1 MCLDRAVI
9 YPFWDKWLPFFVS
22 GGLMGF
28 LFDMRGLRGDPYFER
43 IIEKA
48 RKGEQVGGEY
58 IFRENIG
65 ENVKTSNGKTVV
77 RRYRY
82 YYISDML
89 KDSAEKLLK
98 NIGSFFFKGKPE
110 EVERIEKSYETENIQ
125 KDYGADKKTWY
136 EHVLEYFSHRSL
148 WDRRFSDKKTAEKWK
163 KPVKTVVAEK
173 IDAKGM
179 ETPAD
184 KAPTIMSEAEK
195 KPETKK
201 WKANPSL
208 MRKVWSLYT
217 GKQAAKEE
225 KQQATAE
232 KVIAEKVDKEIQTEN
247 KNETDA
253 KKDFK
258 DLADIIKNKASL
270 NLKNDNIGE
279 IKLTY
284 AVNKSDLKHI
294 IERRYAELKNK
305 YHIEDENERRKLLTS
320 FVYSLLQTV
329 KHGSAETQKDGR
341 SYILR
346 SNGISAVAR
355 KNSEG
360 KVVVTGFVD
369 NSNEE
374 EGAETIAAV
383 NAGYGYTPEFL
394 ELYAQVGAALSS
406 NNNTANDKIVN
417 DSTSMKSDSLSRC
430 KALYNEAYRKALQD
444 LRSGKAVQIGDDAA
458 VTLDELAEDKQSAS
472 ATLDFYTR
480 HFSDWNNLDT
490 VNATLEMY
498 AEEPDGN
505 ADKDIA
511 RMAREKAVQDSLR
524 AYLGLNVNL
533 PEESEAEKHANR
545 SEAMIGNQNAKK
557 DFKNLSEAIK
567 NKSSF
572 EVENP
577 SLGNVSIDFSVNSGK
592 NGLVHIIKRRFEEL
606 YKNGKGETDISSIGK
621 RITAILYSVLNNVKT
636 GVPKAGANGNTWNLN
651 QNGIT
656 AIVKQDKGKF
666 LLTGFADN
674 ASEKEAAETIAA
686 VNAGYGYTPEFLDL
700 YAQVGAVIASVNN
713 DTSGTKNVNGKN
725 KALLQSIGTQY
736 AKEATAPYIADN
748 ESRLEAGQ
756 PEQNPNQPMDDNI
769 TQSEIV
775 NEKNKMSS
783 QSIGNQYA
791 KETTTPYTA
800 NNAANDKN
808 VNENSENNGIIGNGG
823 KNGKDNT
830 GAEQAGLSERSADLR
845 GGRSEEPGN
854 QNVAG
859 AERGDN
865 GDKAVLG
872 TDQSGDGLGNAD
884 GSVNVGRGRITKGQ
898 AREIRRQCR
907 EILEKPDS
915 AITADDKAVLSQYVG
930 AGGTGEDDASNS
942 GTLYEFYTPRNV
954 ISKVWQIVDKYNPEQ
969 GKSVIEPSSG
979 IGRFAEGRKEKF
991 TLFELEEESAR
1002 IAHIL
1007 HPDADVVQGAF
1018 QENFMRSKG
1027 GRFTKKFTPYDVAVG
1042 NPPYGAYT
1050 GKYKGLGEGKNF
1062 KRYESY
1068 FMARS
1073 LDTLKDGG
1081 IMAMVVPSGF
1091 MDGKSTYGKD
1101 LERIAEK
1108 GELLEA
1114 WRLPN
1119 GTFDSTDVG
1128 TDIVVFRKGK
1138 GGSVE
1143 QIKSY
1148 FDKHPEHIAGEISTR
1163 TNRFGKEESYVKPK
1177 DGQTFESAVDSIDAG
1192 TADKEQQ
1199 TREISQSVDAK
1210 ESEAEKH
1217 ANRSNAMRGNQNAK
1231 KLFSEL
1237 SDTEKAQ
1244 KAEQIRNNV
1253 VSSVKADSVPYNGD
1267 GKFAK
1272 AAKEWVKNNPQGNAH
1287 SVIGEIMIT
1296 PNSADSDLRHGDKQ
1310 DHYMKL
1316 QTLPAVKEVLE
1327 NGTYLG
1333 YERDFEGKN
1342 ISNHYFA
1349 GKIKYG
1355 NEEKIVFCRVR
1366 ETDGL
1371 SGRFY
1376 VHEVFTED
1384 ELKKEASKRTSNP
1397 GSLRLTGKPHEE
1409 ASQVPEIDIGLPQ
1422 LTGKPHKEDSN
1433 AVADVDP
1440 SLLTGTP
1447 LYQYILQDVLNVNE
1461 KRTLDLSGGLE
1472 DTGKTGTAKNGNTY
1486 RIYIPTADFWNIYKE
1501 SKGDLK
1507 ENGYQ
1512 LVKTKDGWR
1521 VFDYNVSGSKSAE
1534 TGKTDAEKKAS
1545 RSRAMQGN
1553 KNAEGEHEVSMNPN
1567 AHKMSVEEFN
1577 RKYGKNFDAKDM
1589 PVWKATDR
1597 AGNIDMT
1604 RLSDSERDYVEHS
1617 GHYVKDGGMYVN
1629 TVNYASGNIR
1639 EKLGALS
1646 KDDPQYDFKK
1656 SLLEA
1661 VCPEE
1666 KKIGQFTLSPITDW
1680 AREYRTQ
1687 DGRSLIDGFFEWA
1700 YNGHGYYSASDS
1712 PIAREEIPPDLTF
1725 SDIKDFIDKTP
1736 YKMSRSEARD
1746 FDDKKQA
1753 AKARE
1758 RRKQLRRETAIKLF
1772 NRYLQEGLPVDD
1784 QKDLTEAWNLKANS
1798 FVNPDFTKIPV
1809 FVDGM
1814 STHKGSKEFTLME
1827 QQMKGISMLTNKGTG
1842 LLAYDV
1848 GVGKTAC
1855 GVVAT
1860 VNQIQTGR
1868 AKRPL
1873 ICVPK
1878 AVYSNW
1884 IDNIHE
1890 LFPDIK
1896 VNGLGNLSNAYWKDG
1911 MTVEP
1916 GTISVCTYEGL
1927 ENIGFNDEEEAE
1939 LKEDVEFASYTD
1951 NGDKKETARQKA
1963 SKDEKTNE
1971 KVGEMLRTRNEGVQ
1985 FSDLGFDHITVDE
1998 VHNFRNLFKMPRHIN
2013 KKNDNDDNENSK
2025 VESNEFDGLG
2035 SGGEPSNRAKKLFAI
2050 TQLIQRH
2057 NGGRN
2062 TFLLSATPFQNSP
2075 TEIYSILSYM
2085 ARDELKKRGFYSLEQ
2100 FVSNFCKVQREYVV
2114 KANRVTEAPVVKGFE
2129 DLSELQNLL
2138 TSYMDKVDGEE
2149 AGVVRPYKRMHA
2161 PELELSKQ
2169 QKAIM
2174 ANISSYIEE
2183 QETKSKED
2191 RDDGYMFR
2199 AMNAMKNC
2207 ALSPAL
2213 VTDSEFNP
2221 FDSSKMGFVES
2232 SPKLKFVCDSIIE
2245 QYKKNSH
2252 NGQIMYMPLGVEQ
2265 FPKVKEYLVKHG
2277 MPKEAVATISGG
2289 ATTDKAMDARDAI
2302 FKDFNNADGKC
2313 KVIIGS
2319 STIKE
2324 GCNLQGN
2331 TTTIYCTQLDWNPTD
2346 VQQLW
2351 GRGWRQ
2357 GNKQGIV
2364 HCVTPLMHDSLDPMI
2379 YQKHDEKSARTN
2391 DIYSFKGDKMNS
2403 QDVNPE
2409 ELKFALIKDP
2419 GKRADLQVMEYSEK
2433 NKSDEKMYG
2442 QMIDVLYKQIGIA
2455 FETDE
2460 SIEQKANEKA
2470 LYGDSVEKLER
2481 YNAELKAEISNAK
2494 KAIAT
2499 LTKKY
2504 KGKEDEWERDF
2515 PQILKEIKEL
2525 KIEVRDWRI
2534 SDLESCLAELKNTK
2548 DYNESSVARINSQ
2561 IRQYASEKRKLE
2573 KTREAQRKYLESK
2586 GIMSA
2591 DDGERKIQDYVR
2603 LMDTARDNV
2612 AKAKDMRAEFYAKAV
2627 ADNKANEKNL
2637 LSVDELVK
2645 DNVDSIMNDLH
2656 PMDEEWKA
2664 KIKAENDKRF
2674 GRVSKSLPMFF
2685 FMNGRFYINKSAR
2698 AGI

>member
-1 MCLDRAVI
+1 M
-9 YPFWDKWLPFFVS
+9 
-22 GGLMGF
+22 
-28 LFDMRGLRGDPYFER
+28 
-43 IIEKA
+43 
-48 RKGEQVGGEY
+48 
-58 IFRENIG
+58 
-65 ENVKTSNGKTVV
+65 KTSNGKTVV

-110 EVERIEKSYETENIQ
+110 EVEKIEKSYETENIQ

-173 IDAKGM
+173 IDTKGM

-232 KVIAEKVDKEIQTEN
+232 KVIAEKGNQIDWIYNRAGGFSAGDIIDKKGVHIYRFILSFQNGEYRLVDNKIKIYSEGINPVVAKIESSAVHGSGNDWTKNLLEWATPIAQSIIDKENGLE
-247 KNETDA
+247 
-253 KKDFK
+253 
-258 DLADIIKNKASL
+258 S
-270 NLKNDNIGE
+270 
-279 IKLTY
+279 
-284 AVNKSDLKHI
+284 KS
-294 IERRYAELKNK
+294 E
-305 YHIEDENERRKLLTS
+305 
-320 FVYSLLQTV
+320 
-329 KHGSAETQKDGR
+329 
-341 SYILR
+341 
-346 SNGISAVAR
+346 
-355 KNSEG
+355 
-360 KVVVTGFVD
+360 
-369 NSNEE
+369 
-374 EGAETIAAV
+374 
-383 NAGYGYTPEFL
+383 
-394 ELYAQVGAALSS
+394 
-406 NNNTANDKIVN
+406 
-417 DSTSMKSDSLSRC
+417 SLSRC
-430 KALYNEAYRKALQD
+430 KALFNEAYRKALQD
-444 LRSGKAVQIGDDAA
+444 LK
-458 VTLDELAEDKQSAS
+458 LDELAEDKQTAS
-472 ATLDFYTR
+472 DTLDFHIH
-480 HFSDWNNLDT
+480 HFSNWNNLDT
-490 VNATLEMY
+490 VNAVLEMY

-505 ADKDIA
+505 ADKDIVS
-511 RMAREKAVQDSLR
+511 MAREKAVQDSLR
-524 AYLGLNVNL
+524 AYLGLNVNSPDGTWL
-533 PEESEAEKHANR
+533 PAKESLEPEKFSLEEYYKNSVGGMTIQDVKAGKAHIIDLRQKESEAEKHANR
-545 SEAMIGNQNAKK
+545 SNAMKGNQNAKK
-557 DFKNLSEAIK
+557 LFSEFVDNFIASGYKSDKVVNLLNSTPAILK
-567 NKSSF
+567 ENGIPDNPISIAPSVMKKILQDDSNIYHGHSIAP
-572 EVENP
+572 EILKDLPNQLENP
-577 SLGNVSIDFSVNSGK
+577 VYILKGK
-592 NGLVHIIKRRFEEL
+592 NGRKIIVTEHYVEDRPVICVWEIDRKE
-606 YKNGKGETDISSIGK
+606 G
-621 RITAILYSVLNNVKT
+621 RI
-636 GVPKAGANGNTWNLN
+636 
-651 QNGIT
+651 
-656 AIVKQDKGKF
+656 
-666 LLTGFADN
+666 
-674 ASEKEAAETIAA
+674 
-686 VNAGYGYTPEFLDL
+686 
-700 YAQVGAVIASVNN
+700 
-713 DTSGTKNVNGKN
+713 NVNSVRSLYDKHNDVFMDWKKN
-725 KALLQSIGTQY
+725 PENVEYENQEKSKVLLQSIGTQY
-736 AKEATAPYIADN
+736 AKEAT
-748 ESRLEAGQ
+748 
-756 PEQNPNQPMDDNI
+756 
-769 TQSEIV
+769 
-775 NEKNKMSS
+775 
-783 QSIGNQYA
+783 
-791 KETTTPYTA
+791 TPYTD
-800 NNAANDKN
+800 NNISNDKN
-808 VNENSENNGIIGNGG
+808 VNENSENSGIIGNGG

-830 GAEQAGLSERSADLR
+830 GAEQTGLSERSADLR
-845 GGRSEEPGN
+845 GGRSEESGN
-854 QNVAG
+854 QNAAG

-865 GDKAVLG
+865 GDKAILG

-979 IGRFAEGRKEKF
+979 IGRFAEGRNEKF

-1007 HPDADVVQGAF
+1007 HPQADVVQGAF
-1018 QENFMRSKG
+1018 QENFMKSKG

-1148 FDKHPEHIAGEISTR
+1148 FDKHPDHIAGEISIR

-1177 DGQTFESAVDSIDAG
+1177 DGQTFESAVDSINVE

-1199 TREISQSVDAK
+1199 AREISQVVEAK

-1217 ANRSNAMRGNQNAK
+1217 ENRSEAMRGNQNAK
-1231 KLFSEL
+1231 KPFSDL

-1253 VSSVKADSVPYNGD
+1253 VASVKADSVPYNGD

-1287 SVIGEIMIT
+1287 SVIGEIII
-1296 PNSADSDLRHGDKQ
+1296 NKASVENDLHHGAKENL
-1310 DHYMKL
+1310 YMKL
-1316 QTLPAVKEVLE
+1316 QTLPAVKAVLE
-1327 NGTYLG
+1327 NGVYLG
-1333 YERDFEGKN
+1333 YEHNKTSDDD
-1342 ISNHYFA
+1342 IDNHYFA

-1355 NEEKIVFCRVR
+1355 NEEKIIFCRVR
-1366 ETDGL
+1366 AAAGDTE
-1371 SGRFY
+1371 RFY

-1384 ELKKEASKRTSNP
+1384 ELKKGAT
-1397 GSLRLTGKPHEE
+1397 
-1409 ASQVPEIDIGLPQ
+1409 
-1422 LTGKPHKEDSN
+1422 N

-1461 KRTLDLSGGLE
+1461 KRTLDLSGGLK

-1486 RIYIPTADFWNIYKE
+1486 RIYIPTADFWNIYKK

-1521 VFDYNVSGSKSAE
+1521 VFDYNVDGNKAAE
-1534 TGKTDAEKKAS
+1534 SRKTDAEKKAD

-1553 KNAEGEHEVSMNPN
+1553 RNAEGEHNVSMNPN

-1577 RKYGKNFDAKDM
+1577 KKYGKNFDAKDM

-1604 RLSDSERDYVEHS
+1604 KLSDSECDYVETS
-1617 GHYVKDGGMYVN
+1617 DHYVKDGGMYVN

-1639 EKLGALS
+1639 EKLNALS

-1784 QKDLTEAWNLKANS
+1784 QKDLTEAYNLKANS
-1798 FVNPDFTKIPV
+1798 FVNPDFSKIPV

-1896 VNGLGNLSNAYWKDG
+1896 VNGLGNLSNGYWKDG
-1911 MTVEP
+1911 MTIEP

-1927 ENIGFNDEEEAE
+1927 ENIGFNEEEEAE

-1951 NGDKKETARQKA
+1951 NGDKKESARQKA

-2013 KKNDNDDNENSK
+2013 KKKDDDYEDSK

-2129 DLSELQNLL
+2129 DLSEMQNLL

-2161 PELELSKQ
+2161 PELELSEQ
-2169 QKAIM
+2169 QKEIM
-2174 ANISSYIEE
+2174 SNISSYIEE

-2213 VTDSEFNP
+2213 VTDAEFNP

-2232 SPKLKFVCDSIIE
+2232 SPKLKFVCDSIVE
-2245 QYKKNSH
+2245 QYKKNSR

-2277 MPKEAVATISGG
+2277 MPKEAIATISGG

-2419 GKRADLQVMEYSEK
+2419 SKRADLQVMEYSEK

-2442 QMIDVLYKQIGIA
+2442 QMIDVLHKQIDIA
-2455 FETDE
+2455 FEADE
-2460 SIEQKANEKA
+2460 SIEKKAEEKA
-2470 LYGDSVEKLER
+2470 LYGDSAEKLER
-2481 YNAELKAEISNAK
+2481 YNVELKAEINNAK

-2504 KGKEDEWERDF
+2504 KGKEDEWESDF

-2548 DYNESSVARINSQ
+2548 DENERVVARINSQ
-2561 IRQYASEKRKLE
+2561 IRQYTGEKRKLE

-2603 LMDTARDNV
+2603 LMDTARENV
-2612 AKAKDMRAEFYAKAV
+2612 AKAKDMRAEFYEKAV

-2645 DNVDSIMNDLH
+2645 ENVDSIMNDLH

-2664 KIKAENDKRF
+2664 RIKAENDSRF

-2685 FMNGRFYINKSAR
+2685 FMNGRFYINKGAR
-2698 AGI
+2698 ARI

>member
-1 MCLDRAVI
+1 MRLVLDM
-9 YPFWDKWLPFFVS
+9 S
-22 GGLMGF
+22 
-28 LFDMRGLRGDPYFER
+28 GLRGDPYFER

-65 ENVKTSNGKTVV
+65 ENVRASNGKTVV

-89 KDSAEKLLK
+89 KDSDEKLLK

-136 EHVLEYFSHRSL
+136 EHVMEYFSHRSL

-184 KAPTIMSEAEK
+184 KAPEIKTSAENEK
-195 KPETKK
+195 KSVAKK

-225 KQQATAE
+225 KQRETAE
-232 KVIAEKVDKEIQTEN
+232 KVIAEKDEQNV
-247 KNETDA
+247 

-258 DLADIIKNKASL
+258 DLADIIKNKEGL
-270 NLKNDNIGE
+270 ILKNDSIGE

-294 IERRYAELKNK
+294 IDRRYAELKNK

-320 FVYSLLQTV
+320 FVYSLLQTI

-341 SYILR
+341 SYILK
-346 SNGISAVAR
+346 SNGISAIAR
-355 KNSEG
+355 QNADG

-383 NAGYGYTPEFL
+383 NADYGYTPEFL
-394 ELYAQVGAALSS
+394 ELYVQVGAALSS
-406 NNNTANDKIVN
+406 NNNTSNDKNVN
-417 DSTSMKSDSLSRC
+417 KVSR
-430 KALYNEAYRKALQD
+430 LYNETYRNALQD
-444 LRSGKAVQIGDDAA
+444 LKNGKTVRLSDGGKITINN
-458 VTLDELAEDKQSAS
+458 VEDKQAAS
-472 ATLDFYTR
+472 LYLDYYTR
-480 HFSDWNNLDT
+480 HFTDWNNLDV
-490 VNATLEMY
+490 VNSTLEMY
-498 AEEPDGN
+498 AEELDGN
-505 ADKDIA
+505 ADKDIV

-524 AYLGLNVNL
+524 AFLGLNVNL
-533 PEESEAEKHANR
+533 PEEEAQAAEQKKESEAEKHANR
-545 SEAMIGNQNAKK
+545 SNAMLGNQNAKK
-557 DFKNLSEAIK
+557 LFALFDKYENELTNVEKAFVEEKKKGCLPETVTVKNEKTGQEFFGTYKVYPERKLSEQEKYMAALLSSFGFDVYMIDEPSSGGKKVDAIVNGIPVDFKDVGLGNNAVKNNYQNGMDKENAKGIIMRVEDSIKYIVKDKNGDKVEKPLEEAVKNWTKTKNNGILAIWVDNLS
-567 NKSSF
+567 
-572 EVENP
+572 
-577 SLGNVSIDFSVNSGK
+577 DFKVFDMK
-592 NGLVHIIKRRFEEL
+592 KIR
-606 YKNGKGETDISSIGK
+606 
-621 RITAILYSVLNNVKT
+621 
-636 GVPKAGANGNTWNLN
+636 
-651 QNGIT
+651 
-656 AIVKQDKGKF
+656 
-666 LLTGFADN
+666 
-674 ASEKEAAETIAA
+674 
-686 VNAGYGYTPEFLDL
+686 
-700 YAQVGAVIASVNN
+700 
-713 DTSGTKNVNGKN
+713 
-725 KALLQSIGTQY
+725 
-736 AKEATAPYIADN
+736 ADN

-756 PEQNPNQPMDDNI
+756 PEQNPNQPAKDNT
-769 TQSEIV
+769 TQSE
-775 NEKNKMSS
+775 
-783 QSIGNQYA
+783 
-791 KETTTPYTA
+791 
-800 NNAANDKN
+800 N
-808 VNENSENNGIIGNGG
+808 VNENSENNGIIDNGG

-830 GAEQAGLSERSADLR
+830 GAEQTGLSERAADLR
-845 GGRSEEPGN
+845 GGRSEESGN

-865 GDKAVLG
+865 GDKALLG
-872 TDQSGDGLGNAD
+872 ADQSGDGLGNAD

-907 EILEKPDS
+907 EILGKPDS
-915 AITADDKAVLSQYVG
+915 AITADDKAVLAQYVG

-969 GKSVIEPSSG
+969 GKRVIEPSSG

-1007 HPDADVVQGAF
+1007 HPEADVVQGAF
-1018 QENFMRSKG
+1018 QENFMKSRG

-1073 LDTLKDGG
+1073 LDTLKDDG

-1148 FDKHPEHIAGEISTR
+1148 FDKNPGHIVGEISTR

-1177 DGQTFESAVDSIDAG
+1177 DGQTFESAVDSINVG

-1199 TREISQSVDAK
+1199 AKEISQAVEAK
-1210 ESEAEKH
+1210 ETEAEKH
-1217 ANRSNAMRGNQNAK
+1217 ENRSEAMKGNQNAK
-1231 KLFSEL
+1231 KDFKNLSEAIKNKSSFEVKNPSLGNVSIDFSVNRGKNGLIHIIKRRFEEL
-1237 SDTEKAQ
+1237 YKNGKGEADIASIEKRIA
-1244 KAEQIRNNV
+1244 AILYSVLNNV
-1253 VSSVKADSVPYNGD
+1253 KTGVPEAGRNGNTWSLKQNGITAIVKQDK
-1267 GKFAK
+1267 GKF
-1272 AAKEWVKNNPQGNAH
+1272 
-1287 SVIGEIMIT
+1287 
-1296 PNSADSDLRHGDKQ
+1296 
-1310 DHYMKL
+1310 
-1316 QTLPAVKEVLE
+1316 
-1327 NGTYLG
+1327 
-1333 YERDFEGKN
+1333 
-1342 ISNHYFA
+1342 
-1349 GKIKYG
+1349 
-1355 NEEKIVFCRVR
+1355 
-1366 ETDGL
+1366 
-1371 SGRFY
+1371 
-1376 VHEVFTED
+1376 
-1384 ELKKEASKRTSNP
+1384 
-1397 GSLRLTGKPHEE
+1397 
-1409 ASQVPEIDIGLPQ
+1409 
-1422 LTGKPHKEDSN
+1422 
-1433 AVADVDP
+1433 
-1440 SLLTGTP
+1440 LLTGFADNASEKEAAETIDAVNAGYGYTP
-1447 LYQYILQDVLNVNE
+1447 EFLDLYAQVGAVIASENNDISGTENVNG
-1461 KRTLDLSGGLE
+1461 KRTLDLSGGLK

-1486 RIYIPTADFWNIYKE
+1486 KIYIPTADFWDVYKK

-1512 LVKTKDGWR
+1512 LAKTKDGWR
-1521 VFDYNVSGSKSAE
+1521 IFDYNVDGNKTAE
-1534 TGKTDAEKKAS
+1534 ERKTDAEKKAS

-1553 KNAEGEHEVSMNPN
+1553 RNAEGEHNVSVNPN

-1577 RKYGKNFDAKDM
+1577 KKYGKNYDAKDM
-1589 PVWKATDR
+1589 PIWKATDR

-1604 RLSDSERDYVEHS
+1604 KLSDSEREYVEKS
-1617 GHYVKDGGMYVN
+1617 DHYVKDGGMYVN
-1629 TVNYASGNIR
+1629 VVNYASGNIR
-1639 EKLGALS
+1639 EKLNSLS

-1666 KKIGQFTLSPITDW
+1666 KKIGQFTLSPIVDW
-1680 AREYRTQ
+1680 AREYRTK
-1687 DGRSLIDGFFEWA
+1687 DGGSLIGGFFEWA
-1700 YNGHGYYSASDS
+1700 YNGNSYYSASSS

-1725 SDIKDFIDKTP
+1725 SDIKDFIEKTP

-1772 NRYLQEGLPVDD
+1772 NRYLQEGLPLDD
-1784 QKDLTEAWNLKANS
+1784 QKDLAEAYNLKANS
-1798 FVNPDFTKIPV
+1798 FVNPDFSKIPV

-1848 GVGKTAC
+1848 GVGKTVC

-1890 LFPDIK
+1890 FFPDIK
-1896 VNGLGNLSNAYWKDG
+1896 VNGLGNLSKEYWNEE
-1911 MTVEP
+1911 MSIEP

-1927 ENIGFNDEEEAE
+1927 ENIGFNAEEEAE
-1939 LKEDVEFASYTD
+1939 LKEDIEFASYTD
-1951 NGDKKETARQKA
+1951 NGGKKETARQKA

-1971 KVGEMLRTRNEGVQ
+1971 KLGEMLRTRNENVP
-1985 FSDLGFDHITVDE
+1985 FSYLGFDHITVDE
-1998 VHNFRNLFKMPRHIN
+1998 VHNFRNLFKMPRHIT
-2013 KKNDNDDNENSK
+2013 KKNDDDDDDSK

-2075 TEIYSILSYM
+2075 MEIYSILSYM

-2114 KANRVTEAPVVKGFE
+2114 KANRVVEAPVVKGFE
-2129 DLSELQNLL
+2129 DLDELQNLL

-2149 AGVVRPYKRMHA
+2149 AGVGALTSVCTR
-2161 PELELSKQ
+2161 LSL
-2169 QKAIM
+2169 
-2174 ANISSYIEE
+2174 N
-2183 QETKSKED
+2183 
-2191 RDDGYMFR
+2191 
-2199 AMNAMKNC
+2199 
-2207 ALSPAL
+2207 
-2213 VTDSEFNP
+2213 
-2221 FDSSKMGFVES
+2221 
-2232 SPKLKFVCDSIIE
+2232 
-2245 QYKKNSH
+2245 
-2252 NGQIMYMPLGVEQ
+2252 
-2265 FPKVKEYLVKHG
+2265 
-2277 MPKEAVATISGG
+2277 
-2289 ATTDKAMDARDAI
+2289 
-2302 FKDFNNADGKC
+2302 
-2313 KVIIGS
+2313 
-2319 STIKE
+2319 
-2324 GCNLQGN
+2324 
-2331 TTTIYCTQLDWNPTD
+2331 
-2346 VQQLW
+2346 
-2351 GRGWRQ
+2351 
-2357 GNKQGIV
+2357 
-2364 HCVTPLMHDSLDPMI
+2364 
-2379 YQKHDEKSARTN
+2379 
-2391 DIYSFKGDKMNS
+2391 
-2403 QDVNPE
+2403 
-2409 ELKFALIKDP
+2409 
-2419 GKRADLQVMEYSEK
+2419 
-2433 NKSDEKMYG
+2433 
-2442 QMIDVLYKQIGIA
+2442 
-2455 FETDE
+2455 
-2460 SIEQKANEKA
+2460 
-2470 LYGDSVEKLER
+2470 
-2481 YNAELKAEISNAK
+2481 
-2494 KAIAT
+2494 
-2499 LTKKY
+2499 
-2504 KGKEDEWERDF
+2504 
-2515 PQILKEIKEL
+2515 
-2525 KIEVRDWRI
+2525 
-2534 SDLESCLAELKNTK
+2534 
-2548 DYNESSVARINSQ
+2548 
-2561 IRQYASEKRKLE
+2561 
-2573 KTREAQRKYLESK
+2573 
-2586 GIMSA
+2586 
-2591 DDGERKIQDYVR
+2591 
-2603 LMDTARDNV
+2603 
-2612 AKAKDMRAEFYAKAV
+2612 
-2627 ADNKANEKNL
+2627 
-2637 LSVDELVK
+2637 
-2645 DNVDSIMNDLH
+2645 
-2656 PMDEEWKA
+2656 
-2664 KIKAENDKRF
+2664 
-2674 GRVSKSLPMFF
+2674 
-2685 FMNGRFYINKSAR
+2685 
-2698 AGI
+2698 